1 MFCAAN
7 GFHQNNA
14 ENVHSVAKRDARNV
28 QYMVLYCNVLYILF
42 CIGNCLVASFLLSVL
57 TVSQSSQTYYQQAT
71 SLPDQRKVSK
81 ITGSLKIV
89 SHLIGIIVF
98 NRWAARAAGTEVC
111 FFSEFLKALFQV
123 YLDSLSVVD
132 C

>member
-1 MFCAAN
+1 MSNRRNVFKYWQIVALQNVLSQMFCAAN

-57 TVSQSSQTYYQQAT
+57 TVSQSS
-71 SLPDQRKVSK
+71 
-81 ITGSLKIV
+81 
-89 SHLIGIIVF
+89 
-98 NRWAARAAGTEVC
+98 
-111 FFSEFLKALFQV
+111 
-123 YLDSLSVVD
+123 
-132 C
+132 